1 MKPFALL
8 LALVG
13 ASLTG
18 ANPNSQAQTTTV
30 SDQQGTAAQARRST
44 EENNAGHFGAGIK
57 VSSLGLGAEAA
68 VLLRHRSNLRVG
80 FNVLGWSHTFTKDG
94 IPYSG
99 HLNFKTFE
107 AHYDFF
113 PKAGNFHVS
122 PGILIYVADP
132 IKASAFVAGD
142 RSFTLGGVRFYSD
155 PSSPAT
161 AMGKINFNRAAPTI
175 TVGWGNL
182 ISRKEGSRFSFPFEI
197 GIAIQG
203 SPKTSLGFGGNV
215 CTSPGMNCTS
225 AATNPEVQRNIAS
238 EENRINNNV
247 SFLKVYP
254 IISSGFAVRF

>member
-1 MKPFALL
+1 MKPFALV
-8 LALVG
+8 LALLGV
-13 ASLTG
+13 SLTG
-18 ANPNSQAQTTTV
+18 FSPNSQGQTATPPEEL
-30 SDQQGTAAQARRST
+30 GTPGPARRST
-44 EENNAGHFGAGIK
+44 DVTNSGRFGAGIK

-68 VLLRHRSNLRVG
+68 VLLSHRSNLRAG

-94 IPYSG
+94 IPYNG

-113 PKAGNFHVS
+113 PLAGNFHVS

-132 IKASAFVAGD
+132 IKASAFVEGD

-161 AMGKINFNRAAPTI
+161 ASGKIRFNRAAPTI

-203 SPKTSLGFGGNV
+203 SPKTSLAFGGNV
-215 CTSPGMNCTS
+215 CTSPGMNCAS
-225 AATNPEVQRNIAS
+225 AATNPELQRNLAS
-238 EENRINNNV
+238 EENKINGNV